1 MTGSNPTY
9 KSKLSTKRHTLT
21 DKVGI
26 PLSVVI
32 TSTSTHDI
40 KAVIEVIDK
49 AVIKRPVV
57 VSLSTIKERGSSSTY
72 VLIEHTILN

>member
-1 MTGSNPTY
+1 
-9 KSKLSTKRHTLT
+9 
-21 DKVGI
+21 VGI

-40 KAVIEVIDK
+40 KAVTNIIDK

-57 VSLSTIKERGSSSTY
+57 VSLSTIKERGGSSTY
-72 VLIEHTILN
+72 ILIEPTILN